1 MRQCFRSQCVLNLN
15 KQYNISNVCGCLFHR
30 VPDIV
35 GDVLFSTKASSPY
48 DLALVQLRDSVTE
61 AVIPQMARSFNPG
74 LISFLFS
81 GDSRIVFLE
90 QHLASYSVPKEIPV
104 SLH

>member
-1 MRQCFRSQCVLNLN
+1 M
-15 KQYNISNVCGCLFHR
+15 KCLMFADVFFR
-30 VPDIV
+30 VPDIK

-61 AVIPQMARSFNPG
+61 AVVPKMAQSFNPG

-81 GDSRIVFLE
+81 GE
-90 QHLASYSVPKEIPV
+90 
-104 SLH
+104 